1 MRKSCGCNPHLI
13 NTKMNK
19 HKYPQFIMGV
29 LAQAKNGDEQVF
41 FGNRNFMQP
50 IARLSMHSKC
60 LEFFSFKFWGPG
72 GGGGGRG
79 DFFSFFL
86 CSLKVPYGFPS
97 GSHYAPYVPNVFPK
111 GVPNSTSL

>member
-1 MRKSCGCNPHLI
+1 
-13 NTKMNK
+13 
-19 HKYPQFIMGV
+19 MGV

-72 GGGGGRG
+72 GGGGGG
-79 DFFSFFL
+79 GGFFFFFSFF
-86 CSLKVPYGFPS
+86 P
-97 GSHYAPYVPNVFPK
+97 
-111 GVPNSTSL
+111 